1 MLHNME
7 NKVEISNLGKPISE
21 AILVDG
27 YSLTLRCDKIRHQIN
42 EKLKEL
48 ELNDVQVQV
57 IVDKLDKLQLS
68 IWSDNL
74 ESQATIPI
82 TEGIDDEEVVSDGKK
97 TNKERFIDTINS
109 LINNYQLK
117 MKQSKKTATV
127 VVRDERESIAQNL
140 AKAIRLSTSEVILSL
155 EKCGVFNLAEACSKM
170 TNGAINNVVVEGGVY
185 TFISNNGFSL
195 TFNSAGHSEAE
206 VDSAITCCIMNM
218 MDLGRIV
225 KPLVAV
231 SEVPVSNDDTPIRAI
246 DSTKEQKAAYNREI
260 KKALDAIG
268 TELDNLEKRAFSQRV
283 RGIFLKCANR
293 AHYSSLST
301 ASIPLH
307 IGHMSPDNKERVRN
321 LYYIYNQT
329 MPEWQEGESVN
340 KARKFQT
347 MRVKVDKG

>member
-7 NKVEISNLGKPISE
+7 NKVEISNLGKTISE
-21 AILVDG
+21 VILVDG

-57 IVDKLDKLQLS
+57 IVDELDKLQLS
-68 IWSDNL
+68 ICSNNF
-74 ESQATIPI
+74 ESRATIPI

-109 LINNYQLK
+109 LINNQLK

-140 AKAIRLSTSEVILSL
+140 AKAIRLSTSEEILSL

-185 TFISNNGFSL
+185 TFISNNGYSL
-195 TFNSAGHSEAE
+195 TFNSVGHSETE

-218 MDLGRIV
+218 MNLSRIV

-231 SEVPVSNDDTPIRAI
+231 SEVPVSNDDTPVRAI
-246 DSTKEQKAAYNREI
+246 DSTKEQKFAYNREI
-260 KKALDAIG
+260 KKALEAIG

-293 AHYSSLST
+293 AHYRPLST
-301 ASIPLH
+301 ASIPTH

-340 KARKFQT
+340 KANKVQT
-347 MRVKVDKG
+347 MRVKVDKR

>member
-21 AILVDG
+21 VILVDG

-57 IVDKLDKLQLS
+57 IVDELDKLQLS
-68 IWSDNL
+68 ICSDNF
-74 ESQATIPI
+74 ESRATIPI

-109 LINNYQLK
+109 LINNKLK

-127 VVRDERESIAQNL
+127 VVRDERENIAQNL
-140 AKAIRLSTSEVILSL
+140 AKAIILSTSEVILSL

-185 TFISNNGFSL
+185 TFISDNGFSL
-195 TFNSAGHSEAE
+195 TFNSVGHSEAE

-231 SEVPVSNDDTPIRAI
+231 SEVPVSNDHTPVRSI

-283 RGIFLKCANR
+283 RGILLKCAHR
-293 AHYSSLST
+293 ANYTPLST
-301 ASIPLH
+301 ASIPIH
-307 IGHMSPDNKERVRN
+307 FGQMSTDNQERLSN

-329 MPEWQEGESVN
+329 LPVCN
-340 KARKFQT
+340 K
-347 MRVKVDKG
+347 VKSLNKVQAKRAKA

>member
-206 VDSAITCCIMNM
+206 VDSAITYFIMNM
-218 MDLGRIV
+218 MDLSRIV
-225 KPLVAV
+225 KPLAAV
-231 SEVPVSNDDTPIRAI
+231 SEVSVSNDDTPVRAI
-246 DSTKEQKAAYNREI
+246 DSTKEQKLAYNREI

-293 AHYSSLST
+293 AHFRSLST
-301 ASIPLH
+301 ASIPTH
-307 IGHMSPDNKERVRN
+307 FGQMSPDNKERVRN

-340 KARKFQT
+340 KASKVQT
-347 MRVKVDKG
+347 MRVKIDKG

>member
-21 AILVDG
+21 VILVDG

-57 IVDKLDKLQLS
+57 IVDELDKLQLS
-68 IWSDNL
+68 ICSDNF
-74 ESQATIPI
+74 ESRATIPI
-82 TEGIDDEEVVSDGKK
+82 TEGIDDEEVVYDGKK

-109 LINNYQLK
+109 LINNKLK

-127 VVRDERESIAQNL
+127 VVRDERENIAQNL
-140 AKAIRLSTSEVILSL
+140 AKAIILSTSEVILSL

-170 TNGAINNVVVEGGVY
+170 TNGAINNVVVESGVY
-185 TFISNNGFSL
+185 TFISDNGFSL
-195 TFNSAGHSEAE
+195 TFNSVGHSEAE

-231 SEVPVSNDDTPIRAI
+231 SEAPVSNDYTPVRAI
-246 DSTKEQKAAYNREI
+246 DSTKEQKVAYNREV

-293 AHYSSLST
+293 AHYRPLST
-301 ASIPLH
+301 ASIPTH

-329 MPEWQEGESVN
+329 MPEWQEGESMN
-340 KARKFQT
+340 KASKVQT